1 MSEDYTEIN
10 LGIIGQVGD
19 IVAAY
24 VSNNHVSAADLPK
37 LIATVHAAISGLNRP
52 SADGEVEEAGVA
64 KATPAQIRKSVQP
77 DGLISFI
84 DGRAYKTLK
93 RHLTSHGLTP
103 QRYCEQFG
111 LPSDYPMVAPSYSEK
126 RSSLAKAAG
135 LGQQRGRN
143 NGAEDTQPGPK
154 GRKNAA

>member
-1 MSEDYTEIN
+1 MKVTEDRTFIN
-10 LGIIGQVGD
+10 PGIIELVGD

-24 VSNNHVSAADLPK
+24 VSNNHVSAADLPT
-37 LIATVHAAISGLNRP
+37 LIATVHAAINALNRS
-52 SADGEVEEAGVA
+52 SAGGEVEEAGGV

-84 DGRAYKTLK
+84 DGKAYKTLK

-103 QRYCEQFG
+103 HSYCEQFG

-126 RSSLAKAAG
+126 RSNLAKAVG
-135 LGQQRGRN
+135 LGQRRGTK
-143 NGAEDTQPGPK
+143 A
-154 GRKNAA
+154 RKSAA

>member
-1 MSEDYTEIN
+1 MTEERTVIN
-10 LGIIGQVGD
+10 PGIIKQVGD

-24 VSNNHVSAADLPK
+24 VSNNHVSAANLPT
-37 LIATVHAAISGLNRP
+37 LIATVYAAIIGLNRP
-52 SADGEVEEAGVA
+52 SVDGNGEEAGEV

-84 DGRAYKTLK
+84 DGRTYKTLK

-103 QRYCEQFG
+103 QHYCEQFG
-111 LPSDYPMVAPSYSEK
+111 LPSDYPMVALSYSEK

-135 LGQQRGRN
+135 LGQLR
-143 NGAEDTQPGPK
+143 GPK
-154 GRKNAA
+154 VRKNVA

>member
-1 MSEDYTEIN
+1 MIEHRTGIN
-10 LGIIGQVGD
+10 SGIIEQVGD

-24 VSNNHVSAADLPK
+24 VSNNHVSAADLPT

-52 SADGEVEEAGVA
+52 SVDGEVEEAGVV

-93 RHLTSHGLTP
+93 RHLTSHGFNP

-126 RSSLAKAAG
+126 RSSIAKAVG
-135 LGQQRGRN
+135 LGQPRRHAMQI
-143 NGAEDTQPGPK
+143 EDARPTPK